1 MSLEEIFNDR
11 EAFKQKIVTQIQ
23 SDLEKFGIE
32 IKAANLKVKYF
43 NKKKKGIIRYQTI
56 RLFF

>member
-32 IKAANLKVKYF
+32 IKAANLKVNYF
-43 NKKKKGIIRYQTI
+43 NKKRNYQIPNNQIIFLI
-56 RLFF
+56 